1 MLEASLLGISP
12 KQFIPQGE
20 QISLVLLFKSDF

>member
-1 MLEASLLGISP
+1 MLEASLLSISP

-20 QISLVLLFKSDF
+20 QILVLLFKSDF